1 MKIRKITTDQQI
13 KACFAVMVQLR
24 PHLQRNAFVAR
35 VRRQENS
42 GYRMVAALDGRR
54 VCGVA
59 GYRVFEC
66 LSRGRN
72 LYVDDLVTDA
82 ALRSRGIG
90 QALLHWLVGEA
101 LRQRC
106 RHLSLDSGVQRFGA
120 HRFYLRE
127 GMRILCHHLAMDL
140 TAKETALGPRVPKT
154 GRRQRIVKTTRK
166 LANGRAGTKQKPLAV
181 SGRGPRQSTP

>member
-1 MKIRKITTDQQI
+1 MNIRKMTTDRQI
-13 KACFAVMVQLR
+13 HACFDVMVQLR
-24 PHLQRNAFVAR
+24 PHLRRDTFVAS
-35 VRRQENS
+35 VRRQEKN
-42 GYRMVAALDGRR
+42 GYQIVAALEAGR

-72 LYVDDLVTDA
+72 LYVDDLVTDVV
-82 ALRSRGIG
+82 LRSRGIG
-90 QALLHWLVGEA
+90 QAMLHWLAAEA

-127 GMRILCHHLAMDL
+127 GMCILAHHFVRELVPEEMAAD
-140 TAKETALGPRVPKT
+140 RVAAQT
-154 GRRQRIVKTTRK
+154 VKRKRAAQTTR
-166 LANGRAGTKQKPLAV
+166 
-181 SGRGPRQSTP
+181 